1 MLGENGTLIGGLG
14 PEQSRKDQGSKLHRC
29 CLEGSYAHH
38 YTTDAFLTPVKNLN
52 KFFFN
57 TTSLLYSLST
67 VCSVPDPQYM

>member
-38 YTTDAFLTPVKNLN
+38 YTTDAFFMQIENLN
-52 KFFFN
+52 IFIFHN
-57 TTSLLYSLST
+57 TNFALQSVHSLF
-67 VCSVPDPQYM
+67 CS

>member
-38 YTTDAFLTPVKNLN
+38 YTTDACVNKVKQGNPFLP
-52 KFFFN
+52 FA
-57 TTSLLYSLST
+57 LS
-67 VCSVPDPQYM
+67 SPLP